1 MALVEDICL
10 DGIELLYRGGIDMLN
25 DTVNKEHKVEDSL
38 ISKVEKMEA
47 TDGVEVC
54 CSLT

>member
-1 MALVEDICL
+1 MALVENICP

-25 DTVNKEHKVEDSL
+25 DTDNKEH
-38 ISKVEKMEA
+38 KVEKMEA

-54 CSLT
+54 CSLS